1 MLNCE
6 QFEELLPEV
15 VDGGAWSAEQ
25 KAHAQGCAQCSS
37 LVEDLRQI
45 AQEAPELAEMHEP
58 SPRVWDGIRKALL
71 AEGII
76 RPQAKPG
83 RLMDFF
89 FSPRWRPALVPL
101 GAMAAIAI
109 IFVAYKAD
117 SIPSNTAQNTP
128 NIVSPANVAAMLD
141 DDDVQLLNDV
151 QTSNPAMRATFEK
164 NLKSANE
171 YIQDAKDTV
180 AKTPDDDEAQE
191 DLIHAYNEKAMVYEM
206 AISRRSR

>member
-15 VDGGAWSAEQ
+15 VDGGAWSADQ
-25 KAHAQGCAQCSS
+25 KTHTQGCAKCSS
-37 LVEDLRQI
+37 LVEDLRRI

-58 SPRVWDGIRKALL
+58 SPRVWEELRKSLL

-101 GAMAAIAI
+101 GAMAALVI
-109 IFVAYKAD
+109 IFVAYKSD
-117 SIPSNTAQNTP
+117 SRPTNTAQNTQ
-128 NIVSPANVAAMLD
+128 VVDATKVAELD
-141 DDDVQLLNDV
+141 DDDVQLLDDV
-151 QTSNPAMRATFEK
+151 SSKSPALRATFEE
-164 NLKSANE
+164 NLRKANA
-171 YIQDAKDTV
+171 YIHDAKDTV
-180 AKTPDDDEAQE
+180 ANSPDNDEAQE

-206 AISRRSR
+206 AISHSSH

>member
-15 VDGGAWSAEQ
+15 VDGGAWSADQ
-25 KAHAQGCAQCSS
+25 KTHAQGCAKCSS

-45 AQEAPELAEMHEP
+45 AQEAPELAAMHDP
-58 SPRVWDGIRKALL
+58 SPRVWEGIRKSLV
-71 AEGII
+71 AEGVI

-101 GAMAAIAI
+101 GAMAALVIA
-109 IFVAYKAD
+109 FVAYKSD
-117 SIPSNTAQNTP
+117 GRPVNTAQNTP
-128 NIVSPANVAAMLD
+128 TVSAALD
-141 DDDVQLLNDV
+141 ADDMQLINDV
-151 QTSNPAMRATFEK
+151 ASKTPTLRATFED
-164 NLKSANE
+164 NLRSANA
-171 YIQDAKDTV
+171 YIQDAQDRVNKS
-180 AKTPDDDEAQE
+180 PDNDEAQE

-206 AISRRSR
+206 AIGPSSH

>member
-1 MLNCE
+1 MLSCE

-15 VDGGAWSAEQ
+15 VDGGAWNKDQ
-25 KAHAQGCAQCSS
+25 QTHAHGCAKCSS

-58 SPRVWDGIRKALL
+58 SPRVWEGLRKSLV
-71 AEGII
+71 AEGVI

-101 GAMAAIAI
+101 GAMVALVIV
-109 IFVAYKAD
+109 FVAYKSD
-117 SIPSNTAQNTP
+117 SRPGDAAVNTP
-128 NIVSPANVAAMLD
+128 TVDSPNLAALD
-141 DDDVQLLNDV
+141 DDDVQLLDEV
-151 QTSNPAMRATFEK
+151 SSRAPALRATFED
-164 NLKSANE
+164 NLRNANA

-180 AKTPDDDEAQE
+180 AKSPDNDQAQE
-191 DLIHAYNEKAMVYEM
+191 DLIHAYNEKAMVYEL
-206 AISRRSR
+206 AIDRSSR

>member
-15 VDGGAWSAEQ
+15 VDGGTWNSEQ
-25 KAHAQGCAQCSS
+25 RTHAQGCAKCSS

-45 AQEAPELAEMHEP
+45 AQEAPELAAMHEP
-58 SPRVWDGIRKALL
+58 SPRVWEEIRKSLL

-101 GAMAAIAI
+101 GAMAALVIV
-109 IFVAYKAD
+109 FVAYKSD
-117 SIPSNTAQNTP
+117 SSPSNTAQIAP
-128 NIVSPANVAAMLD
+128 MVDAPKVAVLD
-141 DDDVQLLNDV
+141 DDDVQLLDEISIR
-151 QTSNPAMRATFEK
+151 TPALRATFED
-164 NLKSANE
+164 NLRNANA
-171 YIQDAKDTV
+171 YIQDAKETV
-180 AKTPDDDEAQE
+180 AKSPDNDQAQE

-206 AISRRSR
+206 AIGHSSH

>member
-1 MLNCE
+1 MLSCE

-15 VDGGAWSAEQ
+15 VDGGAWNADQ
-25 KAHAQGCAQCSS
+25 QTHAHGCAKCSS
-37 LVEDLRQI
+37 LVEDLREI
-45 AQEAPELAEMHEP
+45 AQEAPELAGMHEP
-58 SPRVWDGIRKALL
+58 SPRVWEELRKSLM

-101 GAMAAIAI
+101 GAMAALVI
-109 IFVAYKAD
+109 IFVAYKSD
-117 SIPSNTAQNTP
+117 SRPPNTAQNTQV
-128 NIVSPANVAAMLD
+128 IDATKVAELD

-151 QTSNPAMRATFEK
+151 SSKSPALRATFEE
-164 NLKSANE
+164 NLRKANA
-171 YIQDAKDTV
+171 YIHDAKDTV
-180 AKTPDDDEAQE
+180 ANSPDNDEAQE

-206 AISRRSR
+206 AISHSSH